1 MKFFAEK
8 ELVFIVLLI
17 LVGFAIICVF
27 DFPLVFDA

>member
-17 LVGFAIICVF
+17 LVGFIIIYVF
-27 DFPLVFDA
+27 DITLVL

>member
-17 LVGFAIICVF
+17 LVGFIIIYVF
-27 DFPLVFDA
+27 DIPLVL

>member
-17 LVGFAIICVF
+17 LVGFIIIYVF
-27 DFPLVFDA
+27 DIPLAL